1 MPSACNNSEDIEAF
15 LSGKL
20 SVDEGR
26 RLEQHVDHCSE
37 CRVLIGALGRGSSLI
52 TQPTAHVRPDAAHDA
67 AAPIRIGERVGRYV
81 IVDWLGEGG
90 MGVVYAAHDPELDRT
105 VALKLLRQGASDTDV
120 DHGERLLREARAMA
134 RVGHPNVVAVF
145 DTGFHGERIFIA
157 MERVEGPTL
166 REWLKMQRRTWQE
179 IVRMFVQAG
188 RGLLAAH
195 AAGFVHRD
203 FKPENVLIGADGRAR
218 VTDFGLARAD
228 GPSPQSHRS
237 GADGIVEFDRSIAFG
252 TPAYMAPEQ
261 LRFEHAD
268 ARSDQFAFAVA
279 LHEGLYGRR
288 PFAGTSLPELCEAI
302 MAGRIGEAP
311 RGSGAPQWLRRALIR
326 ALHGDARERYASM
339 EPLLD
344 ALERNPYAR
353 WRGRGIALGCA
364 LALAAGVWGVKTTR
378 AAPEP
383 RCQDAA
389 QKLVGVWDEARKRT
403 VHDAFVATGADYAEQ
418 SFRTVSQAL
427 DAYARD
433 WTRGRTDACEATWV
447 RGEQSAERLDRRMAC
462 LDERLN
468 EASML
473 TDIYARADV
482 STMQNAVVAAQSL
495 TMPALCSDPSRLGPS
510 ALSPPEPAK
519 APRVEALRK
528 RLAEIKELRDAGH
541 PKDALG
547 PATEVV
553 TEALAVG
560 YAPIE
565 AQALFAHAELLA
577 LTGAPPKE
585 AETALYEAAWAAD
598 RAHDDET
605 RAQAWI
611 KLVFVVG
618 TRELRSAD
626 VPLLNAQAVAAI
638 ARAGAPRDAEYA
650 RRFTLA
656 TAYREQGRFGEARTE
671 LEAAVELARGHFG
684 PESRQMAKAVGDLG
698 WSHMMLGEDQAARE
712 HFQRSLEMTERLLG
726 PTHPDMAKALNAL
739 GVLAAKQEN
748 FAEAETFER
757 RAVSILEKAHGA
769 VHPDVAAY
777 FDNLA
782 DTLREEKKYAE
793 SLAMHTRA
801 LGIYEQI
808 FGPEHAELVSSLLG
822 IGHTQLDAG
831 NRPAAIAAFERALRL
846 HGEGGDPLW
855 RADTQLLLAEALDRR
870 ERRRARTL
878 AIAARDVYRK
888 DATGNAVQLKEAE
901 DWLAKNP

>member
-20 SVDEGR
+20 SVDER
-26 RLEQHVDHCSE
+26 QRLERHVDHCSE

-52 TQPTAHVRPDAAHDA
+52 TQPSADAPPDAG
-67 AAPIRIGERVGRYV
+67 APIRIGERVGRYV

-105 VALKLLRQGASDTDV
+105 VALKLLREGASDIDI
-120 DHGERLLREARAMA
+120 DQGERLLREARAMA

-157 MERVEGPTL
+157 MERVDGPTL

-188 RGLLAAH
+188 RGLAAAH

-228 GPSPQSHRS
+228 RPAPQSHRS
-237 GADGIVEFDRSIAFG
+237 GADSIVEFDTSIAFG

-279 LHEGLYGRR
+279 LHEGLYGKR
-288 PFAGTSLPELCEAI
+288 PFPGTSLPDLCEAI
-302 MAGRIGEAP
+302 MAGRIDEVP
-311 RGSGAPQWLRRALIR
+311 KSGPQWLRRALIR
-326 ALHGDARERYASM
+326 ALHGDARERYPSM

-353 WRGRGIALGCA
+353 WRGRAIALGCA
-364 LALAAGVWGVKTTR
+364 LALAAGVWGIKTTR
-378 AAPEP
+378 AAPEV

-389 QKLVGVWDEARKRT
+389 QKLVGVWDEARKRA
-403 VHDAFVATGADYAEQ
+403 VHDAFAATGAEYAEQ

-433 WTRGRTDACEATWV
+433 WTRGRTDACEATWL

-473 TDIYARADV
+473 TDIYVRADMN
-482 STMQNAVVAAQSL
+482 TMQNAVLAAQSL
-495 TMPALCSDPSRLGPS
+495 TMPALCSDPNHLGS
-510 ALSPPEPAK
+510 NAIAPPEPAK

-541 PKDALG
+541 AKEALA
-547 PATEVV
+547 PAVGAV
-553 TEALAVG
+553 TEALAIG
-560 YAPIE
+560 YPPIE
-565 AQALFAHAELLA
+565 AQALFAHAELLS

-585 AETALYEAAWAAD
+585 AETALYEAAWSAD
-598 RAHDDET
+598 RARDDGT
-605 RAQAWI
+605 RAQAWTR
-611 KLVFVVG
+611 LVFVVG
-618 TRELRSAD
+618 ARELRGSE

-638 ARAGAPRDAEYA
+638 TRAGTPRDLEFA
-650 RRFTLA
+650 RRHTLGA
-656 TAYREQGRFGEARTE
+656 AYREQGRFAEARTE
-671 LEAAVELARGHFG
+671 WQAALELARAHFG
-684 PESRQMAKAVGDLG
+684 ADSRQVAKTVGDLG
-698 WSHMMLGEDQAARE
+698 WAALMLGENETARE
-712 HFQRSLEMTERLLG
+712 LFQRSLEATERIVG
-726 PTHPDMAKALNAL
+726 PSHPDMARILNAM
-739 GVLAAKQEN
+739 GVAASKEEKH
-748 FAEAETFER
+748 AEAGALTR
-757 RAVSILEKAHGA
+757 RAVEILEKAHGP

-777 FDNLA
+777 LDNLA
-782 DTLREEKKYAE
+782 DTLREQKKYGE
-793 SLAMHTRA
+793 CLAMHTRA
-801 LGIYEQI
+801 LGIYEQLY
-808 FGPEHAELVSSLLG
+808 GPDHPELVSSLLG
-822 IGHTQLDAG
+822 IGHAHLDAG
-831 NRPAAIAAFERALRL
+831 NRAAAIPVFERALRVY
-846 HGEGGDPLW
+846 GEGSDPLW

-870 ERRRARTL
+870 ERRRARSL

-888 DATGNAVQLKEAE
+888 DASANAVQLKEADE
-901 DWLAKNP
+901 WLAKNP